1 MTAQKL
7 DFSALTKAIGSMEE
21 ALNAY
26 QKKPT
31 DNFIRDASIQRFE
44 YTYELC
50 HKFLRRYLALNE
62 PSAEVVHEM
71 SFPEL
76 IRTSSLRGLIGG
88 DWGKWQIYR
97 NARNVIS
104 HTYDESIANKV
115 LLVIPDFLQDAKY
128 LLTALQRPITTR

>member
-1 MTAQKL
+1 MIAQKL

-26 QKKPT
+26 QKKST

-76 IRTSSLRGLIGG
+76 IRTSSLRGLIEG
-88 DWGKWQIYR
+88 DWGKWQR
-97 NARNVIS
+97 LLGLGVHLCDENKP
-104 HTYDESIANKV
+104 ESI
-115 LLVIPDFLQDAKY
+115 LQQQ
-128 LLTALQRPITTR
+128 LFFVTNV